1 MENTAD
7 FKVYDQQIW
16 EDISIYLYGKA
27 DYAMDLAILN
37 GSSVTDDIMPGKTI
51 KIFTDKEL
59 NRLVLYSLQSNNS
72 IPATAVDASQMI
84 VEPEGIGYWII
95 KKNFIVK

>member
-7 FKVYDQQIW
+7 FKVYEQQIW

-37 GSSVTDDIMPGKTI
+37 NMSVTEDIAPGKMI

-72 IPATAVDASQMI
+72 VPATAVDLSMI
-84 VEPEGIGYWII
+84 EAEPEGIGYWII